1 MMKKEQIK
9 IKSEKDGLI
18 LDCILIEPDNNIKG
32 VVQLAHGMNEHK
44 ERYIDFMEF
53 LASNGYVVFIN
64 DHRGHGQS
72 LKSKDDLGYFYDENA
87 EFVVDDLHQITSY
100 LKEKYKSKKLI
111 LMGHSMGSMIVRKYI
126 SKYDDS
132 IDGLIVCG
140 SPSENK
146 AATLGLKVIKIMKKI
161 KGDKYRSK
169 LIKKL
174 MFGGYDKKGEL
185 PNNWICSNNE
195 IVKKYNDDELCQ
207 YEYTLNGYENIVKL
221 MIDIYNPAIYNKKNV
236 TLPIL
241 FVAGADDPVIFSEK
255 DWNKAQEFLKNIGY
269 KDTKGILYKNKRH
282 EILNELDNKIV
293 YNDILKWINKV

>member
-126 SKYDDS
+126 SKYDDL

-195 IVKKYNDDELCQ
+195 IVKKYNEDELCQ